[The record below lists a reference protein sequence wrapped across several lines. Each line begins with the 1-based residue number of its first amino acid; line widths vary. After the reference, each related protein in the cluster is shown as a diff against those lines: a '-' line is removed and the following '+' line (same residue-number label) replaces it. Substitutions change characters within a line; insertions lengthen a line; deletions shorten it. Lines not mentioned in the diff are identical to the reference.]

1 MKFDLLCSP
10 NLKPVLAEL
19 LKNRNIIMDDQAPF
33 GIVES
38 GFTPPPGKVAV
49 LFDGNNLN
57 HLIELLDKLSK
68 PVEGYPEGII
78 GRISDERLEI
88 VPYRQICYFEAQ
100 GNNVVCVTPGG
111 SYQVRDKLFE
121 LEEKLPAGR
130 FIRVSKSLIV
140 NIANVKEIIPW
151 FGRRLVLRF
160 ELIPAEIEVSKNYV
174 RSFKEFLGF

>member
-1 MKFDLLCSP
+1 MKSALLCSQ
-10 NLKPVLAEL
+10 NLQPVLAEL
-19 LKNRNIIMDDQAPF
+19 LKNRNIMIDDQAPY

-38 GFTPPPGKVAV
+38 GFEPPPGKVVV

-68 PVEGYPEGII
+68 PVESYQKGII
-78 GRISDERLEI
+78 GRIGDERLEI
-88 VPYRQICYFEAQ
+88 VPYRQICYFEAR
-100 GNNVVCVTPGG
+100 GNNVFCITPGG
-111 SYQVRDKLFE
+111 DYQVKDKLFE

-140 NIANVKEIIPW
+140 NIASVKEIIPW

-160 ELIPAEIEVSKNYV
+160 ELISAEIEVSKNYV
-174 RSFKEFLGF
+174 RGFKEFLGF

>member
-1 MKFDLLCSP
+1 MKFALICSP
-10 NLKPVLAEL
+10 NLQPVLAEL
-19 LKNRNIIMDDQAPF
+19 LKNRNIVIDDEAPY

-38 GFTPPPGKVAV
+38 GFEPPRGKVLV

-57 HLIELLDKLSK
+57 HLIELLDKLAK
-68 PVEGYPEGII
+68 PAESYPDGII
-78 GRISDERLEI
+78 GRIGDERLEI
-88 VPYRQICYFEAQ
+88 VPYRKICYFEAR

-111 SYQVRDKLFE
+111 EYQVKDKLFE

-130 FIRVSKSLIV
+130 FIRISKSLIV

-160 ELIPAEIEVSKNYV
+160 ELLPAEIEVSKNYV